1 MIGNT
6 ECTVAEE
13 ELLQGGVV
21 AEDGQGPVDDDTS
34 RPVQGRRVRQGLISR
49 SVSITY

>member
-21 AEDGQGPVDDDTS
+21 AEDEQGPVDDGPS
-34 RPVQGRRVRQGLISR
+34 RQCREGEFAKV
-49 SVSITY
+49 